1 MYHWFMLVLAIIT
14 EVISTLSMKLSSV
27 SHPKLGFLI
36 MVVMISI
43 SYLALAR
50 AVLRLPLVLTYA
62 IWEGMGVVLVTL
74 GGYWLF
80 KEHLGPIHI
89 IAIGLMLFG
98 LALMTWDS
106 ETGQSKDKEEE
117 SC

>member
-27 SHPKLGFLI
+27 SHPKLGILI
-36 MVVMISI
+36 MIVMISI

-62 IWEGMGVVLVTL
+62 VWEGMGVVLVTL

-80 KEHLGPIHI
+80 KEHLGPVHI
-89 IAIGLMLFG
+89 IAIALMLLG

-106 ETGQSKDKEEE
+106 EADQSNDKEEE
-117 SC
+117 QC